1 MYHAAL
7 RTKNYMRR
15 GHLRHN
21 ADTDAES
28 NLGTM
33 LDITDHVASNPSN
46 PLARYIAFAS
56 VAIIW
61 GTTWV
66 AIKLSLQGYPPA
78 IGAML
83 RFVFGIAILGL
94 YSRVRRLSLA
104 LPSNTMVWVAVTAM
118 LLYVIDYGLVYWGE
132 QYLNAGVTA
141 ILFAVVPLAT
151 TLGSAFAFR
160 TERLRFGQLA
170 GIVVG
175 LLGIVA
181 VFLDP
186 LLATGFSV
194 KVTRAAVAIVV
205 AAMAA
210 ALNIV
215 IAKRHLM
222 LVGAVPLTLHQMLWG
237 TLGLGIISA
246 ISGEWRHVHYSPRAT
261 LAVLYLGL
269 AGSAA
274 AFVMY
279 YSLLRTM
286 RASTLSTI
294 SYLTPLVAVFSGW
307 MVLDESINW
316 RVGSGVVAIFVG
328 LATIECDGLT
338 SILRR
343 SFRWP
348 LPKLQESKVQT
359 ESQA

>member
-1 MYHAAL
+1 VQ
-7 RTKNYMRR
+7 
-15 GHLRHN
+15 
-21 ADTDAES
+21 
-28 NLGTM
+28 
-33 LDITDHVASNPSN
+33 DITHHAASNPSN
-46 PLARYIAFAS
+46 PLARYAAFAS

-66 AIKLSLQGYPPA
+66 AIKLSLQGYPPVT
-78 IGAML
+78 GAML
-83 RFVFGIAILGL
+83 RFVFAIAMLGL
-94 YSRVRRLSLA
+94 YARVTRLSLV
-104 LPSNTMVWVAVTAM
+104 LPRHTIVWVGVTAI
-118 LLYVIDYGLVYWGE
+118 LVYVIDYGLVYWGE

-160 TERLRFGQLA
+160 TERFRYRQLA
-170 GIVVG
+170 GIFVG
-175 LLGIVA
+175 FLGIVA

-186 LLATGFSV
+186 LVATGFSV
-194 KVTRAAVAIVV
+194 KATLAAVAIVV
-205 AAMAA
+205 AAIAA
-210 ALNIV
+210 AFNIV

-246 ISGEWRHVHYSPRAT
+246 ITGEWRHVHYSLGST

-294 SYLTPLVAVFSGW
+294 SFVTPLVAVFSGW
-307 MVLDESINW
+307 ILLNESISL

-328 LATIECDGLT
+328 LATIECDGLMA
-338 SILRR
+338 ILRG

-348 LPKLQESKVQT
+348 LPRLQESKMQT
-359 ESQA
+359 ESRP